1 MVSIPGWFIYAL
13 LGAIFAAFSTIFA
26 KIGLKDINSITVT
39 TLRAIIMTIILF
51 IIFLLEIKNIN
62 NLFNLSNKNY
72 LFVILS
78 AIFGALSWIA
88 FFYALKIGEASN
100 VSIIDRSSFLFVV
113 LLSIIILNEKL
124 TIKKVIA
131 SILMFIALVL
141 LTI

>member
-1 MVSIPGWFIYAL
+1 MVSIPTWFIYAL
-13 LGAIFAAFSTIFA
+13 IGAISAAFSTIFS
-26 KIGLKDINSITVT
+26 KIGLQGLNSITVT
-39 TLRAIIMTIILF
+39 TLRSIIMTIIIF
-51 IIFLLEIKNIN
+51 IIFILEIRNIN

-72 LFVILS
+72 IFVILS

-113 LLSIIILNEKL
+113 LLSLIILNEDL
-124 TIKKVIA
+124 TIQKVIA

-141 LTI
+141 LVI

>member
-13 LGAIFAAFSTIFA
+13 LGAIFAAFSIIFA

-51 IIFLLEIKNIN
+51 IIFILEIRNIN

-72 LFVILS
+72 IFVILS

-100 VSIIDRSSFLFVV
+100 VSIVDRSSFLFVV
-113 LLSIIILNEKL
+113 LLSIIVLNEKL
-124 TIKKVIA
+124 TIKKAIA

>member
-51 IIFLLEIKNIN
+51 IIFILEIRNIN

-72 LFVILS
+72 IFVILS

-100 VSIIDRSSFLFVV
+100 VSIVDRSSFLFVV
-113 LLSIIILNEKL
+113 LLSIIVLNEKL
-124 TIKKVIA
+124 TIKKAIA